1 MRITFASLGT
11 LGDLHPL
18 LALALRAR
26 ERGHEVVIAASSRFA
41 VNVAAHGM
49 EFVPIRPTLEPE
61 AEKVRYLN
69 HPSRGPE
76 RLLREEVF
84 PAVRETYADLLEA
97 TSGADLMAVG
107 ELLYVAP
114 LVAAKRGIP
123 WANIVLSPTSLLSA
137 IDPCVLA
144 PIPGFHAFRHL
155 GSLPHRLL
163 LEFGNRH
170 TSRWAQPYFDFCK
183 ELGVPSGPN
192 PIFSG
197 KHSPHLT
204 LVMFPEC
211 FAAPQRDWPTSVV
224 QTGFPF
230 LEQKADPHTRASV
243 ESFLAS
249 GKPPLVF
256 TLGSSM
262 VQIAGDFYT
271 LAAQAAEQLG
281 QRSILLTGT
290 DPAGKSFAGNA
301 LALKYAPLES
311 VVPRCSVMIHHGGI
325 GSCAMALRSGRPSL
339 VIPFGYDQPD
349 NAERLRRAGIGLTL
363 QQNQISIS
371 SLTKRIGA
379 ILNDAGMR
387 ERAGEVARKI
397 SPDADLERSLDALVA
412 IGPRN

>member
-41 VNVAAHGM
+41 DNVAAHGVP
-49 EFVPIRPTLEPE
+49 FVPIRPTLEPQP
-61 AEKVRYLN
+61 EKVRHLN

-84 PAVRETYADLLEA
+84 PAVRQTYADLLDA
-97 TSGADLMAVG
+97 TVGSDLLAVG

-144 PIPGFHAFRHL
+144 PVPGFHALRHL
-155 GSLPHRLL
+155 GSLPHRVLL
-163 LEFGNRH
+163 RFGSRH
-170 TSRWAQPYFDFCK
+170 TLRWAQPYYDFCK
-183 ELGVPSGPN
+183 ELGFPAGAN

-204 LVMFPEC
+204 LVLFPES
-211 FAAPQRDWPTSVV
+211 FAAPQSDWPSSVV

-230 LEQKADPHTRASV
+230 LEQNADPHTRASV

-249 GKPPLVF
+249 GKPPLIF

-262 VQIAGDFYT
+262 VQIAGDFYN

-281 QRSILLTGT
+281 QRAILLTGT
-290 DPAGKSFAGNA
+290 DSAGKRYAGQT

-311 VVPRCSVMIHHGGI
+311 VVPRSSVMIHHGGI
-325 GSCAMALRSGRPSL
+325 GSCAMALRSGKPSL

-349 NAERLRRAGIGLTL
+349 NAERLRRAGLGLTL
-363 QQNQISIS
+363 RQNQVSIS

-379 ILNDAGMR
+379 ILNDVGMR
-387 ERAGEVARKI
+387 KRADEVARKI
-397 SPDADLERSLDALVA
+397 SPDADLERSLDALIA
-412 IGPRN
+412 IASRN